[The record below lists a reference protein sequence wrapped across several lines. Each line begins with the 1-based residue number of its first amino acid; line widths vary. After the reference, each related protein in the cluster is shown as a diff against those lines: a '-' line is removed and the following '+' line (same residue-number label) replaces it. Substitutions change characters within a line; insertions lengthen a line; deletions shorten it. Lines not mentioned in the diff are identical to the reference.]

1 MFPSYGFLS
10 GGGRTGKTTFS
21 RNGTH
26 SYVVR
31 TGPVAGENGEMFAG
45 GGGVHTRA
53 GYYGS
58 QIGGWGGL
66 GGGGGGSYSD
76 STSPPTGFGGN
87 GGSGIVII
95 QYLTAS

>member
-1 MFPSYGFLS
+1 MIFCELAFIVIAD
-10 GGGRTGKTTFS
+10 TVDT
-21 RNGTH
+21 
-26 SYVVR
+26 
-31 TGPVAGENGEMFAG
+31 NGEMFAG

-95 QYLTAS
+95 QYLTVS